1 MLDHST
7 ILDIEICHPLFKDNV
22 QLLVPPDSEG
32 LHSTAFREILSKGVE
47 KVLPVFLYAV
57 GEDSLTDQV
66 CWLVALFQ
74 NVKQFNINLMVF
86 IGQSSFMLSCV

>member
-1 MLDHST
+1 MTDHAT

-22 QLLVPPDSEG
+22 QLLVPPDCDG
-32 LHSTAFREILSKGVE
+32 FHSAAFREILSKGVE

-66 CWLVALFQ
+66 GCDIVSRYCT
-74 NVKQFNINLMVF
+74 V
-86 IGQSSFMLSCV
+86 